1 LCYIYLVV
9 VIIFGFQYILKKWK
23 SERDKPMILNVQC
36 GFNPIQSASFH
47 YVWRFE
53 PINLLNPRHF
63 YWSSYWSTPVKIA
76 VMYICIR
83 VLGVSIL
90 PLFNY
95 DVVLYWS
102 CSDSLVLPLFNCDVV
117 LYWSLV
123 CFVLYWSCSDNLVC
137 FVFHFIST
145 CYLYFPIFFCLMVL
159 NTTFNHISAI
169 SWRSVLLVEETE
181 GPGENHRPVFI
192 FPYRS
197 MLKLHLYVLIEF
209 RSQTM

>member
-1 LCYIYLVV
+1 
-9 VIIFGFQYILKKWK
+9 
-23 SERDKPMILNVQC
+23 MILNVQC

-145 CYLYFPIFFCLMVL
+145 CYLYFPIFFLFDGVEHHFQPYISYIVAVSFIGGGNRRTRRKPPTCLYFPISVNVKIAFVCL
-159 NTTFNHISAI
+159 NRISIANNVN
-169 SWRSVLLVEETE
+169 SL
-181 GPGENHRPVFI
+181 
-192 FPYRS
+192 
-197 MLKLHLYVLIEF
+197 
-209 RSQTM
+209 

>member
-1 LCYIYLVV
+1 MWVQSNSIN
-9 VIIFGFQYILKKWK
+9 IISLRVG
-23 SERDKPMILNVQC
+23 
-36 GFNPIQSASFH
+36 
-47 YVWRFE
+47 VWTHKTIE
-53 PINLLNPRHF
+53 PRHF
-63 YWSSYWSTPVKIA
+63 YWSSYWSTPVKIT

-83 VLGVSIL
+83 LLGVSIL

-95 DVVLYWS
+95 
-102 CSDSLVLPLFNCDVV
+102 DVV

-123 CFVLYWSCSDNLVC
+123 CFVLYWSCSDSLVC

-169 SWRSVLLVEETE
+169 SWRSVLLVEETV
-181 GPGENHRPVFI
+181 GPEENHRPVFI

>member
-1 LCYIYLVV
+1 MLHLSCGGGHLWFPIH
-9 VIIFGFQYILKKWK
+9 IKKKRK
-23 SERDKPMILNVQC
+23 SERDKPIILNVQC

-47 YVWRFE
+47 YVWRFG

-102 CSDSLVLPLFNCDVV
+102 CSD
-117 LYWSLV
+117 
-123 CFVLYWSCSDNLVC
+123 NLVC

-169 SWRSVLLVEETE
+169 SWRSVLLVKETE